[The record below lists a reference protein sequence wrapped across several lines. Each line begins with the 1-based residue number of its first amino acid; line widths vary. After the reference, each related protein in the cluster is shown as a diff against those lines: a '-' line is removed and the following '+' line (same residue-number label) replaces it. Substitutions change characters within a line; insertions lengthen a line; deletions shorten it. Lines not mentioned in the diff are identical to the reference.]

1 MRGPRGL
8 LTFRENHM
16 RLKIL
21 ASAIIALVVGYS
33 IFWHYMAG
41 EVEDRIE
48 IWVKGQ
54 KSQGLTIKYADLEI
68 SGFPYRMELSLSDV
82 NIVKKGQS
90 KTPVL
95 FTSPAITLIAFPW
108 KINHGV
114 IISQGGKIRLG
125 SSRSP
130 RLTMTIGKTRASVI
144 IDFIGRK
151 FQSASFIMENVTWI
165 TGRPVRNAVPSVADE
180 VRLHLLQAAPASE
193 VSGDMELPI
202 LMKLYLAAKGV
213 VSQQLSQQIPGGIFG
228 KKADQVIIDLQLH
241 GEKFPAFTRD
251 DLSLWRDSGGTM
263 TVKNLSVSSGEMD
276 ISLDGEVTLD
286 RDLKPLGAF
295 ASRIRGIGPI
305 VDILSRHSAFQVEPG
320 KMILQ
325 ELKRMAR
332 SGEGG
337 QGKGKDSLDLA
348 ISMQGGL
355 LFLGPIPVYELV
367 PVVE

>member
-1 MRGPRGL
+1 
-8 LTFRENHM
+8 M

-21 ASAIIALVVGYS
+21 ASVILALVVGYS

-54 KSQGLTIKYADLEI
+54 KSHGLTIKYDELEI
-68 SGFPYRMELSLSDV
+68 SGFPYRMELSLKDI
-82 NIVKKGQS
+82 NIVKKGQN
-90 KTPVL
+90 KIPVL
-95 FTSPAITLIAFPW
+95 FTSPDITLIAFPW

-114 IISQGGKIRLG
+114 IISPGGMVRLG
-125 SSRSP
+125 SSNRP
-130 RLTMTIGKTRASVI
+130 EMTVTIGKTRASVI
-144 IDFIGRK
+144 IDFASRK
-151 FQSASFIMENVTWI
+151 FRNASFIMENVTWV
-165 TGRPVRNAVPSVADE
+165 TGRPAKNTVPSVAEE
-180 VRLHLLQAAPASE
+180 VRLHLRRPESATVAMSGAEASGE
-193 VSGDMELPI
+193 MELPI
-202 LMKLYLAAKGV
+202 LMKLYLSAKGV

-228 KKADQVIIDLQLH
+228 KKADQVIIDLQFH

-251 DLSLWRDSGGTM
+251 DLGSWRDSGGTV
-263 TVKNLSVSSGEMD
+263 TVKNLSISSGEMD
-276 ISLDGEVTLD
+276 IRLDGEATLD
-286 RDLKPLGAF
+286 QDLKPLGAF
-295 ASRIRGIGPI
+295 SSRIQGIGPI

-325 ELKRMAR
+325 ELKRMSRPGTGA
-332 SGEGG
+332 SD
-337 QGKGKDSLDLA
+337 KGKDSLDLA